1 MLACVHGHVWSST
14 YNFTN
19 IVCYMSSLHLLIYML
34 VCMGGYT
41 ACVYGGAQHVL
52 YGGYITCVYGG
63 TQHVCMGT
71 SQHVC
76 MGTSQ
81 HVCMQ
86 VYTACVYG
94 DAQNV
99 CMGVY
104 TACVYGD
111 IHSMAH
117 SCKSEDHLWELFISF
132 YHMRFGDG
140 IHVVRSGLMLGTFT
154 C

>member
-1 MLACVHGHVWSST
+1 
-14 YNFTN
+14 
-19 IVCYMSSLHLLIYML
+19 ML

-94 DAQNV
+94 D
-99 CMGVY
+99 
-104 TACVYGD
+104 

>member
-1 MLACVHGHVWSST
+1 MLVCVHGRVWSSI

-41 ACVYGGAQHVL
+41 ACVYGGAQYVYMGVHSM
-52 YGGYITCVYGG
+52 CVWGICNMCLWG
-63 TQHVCMGT
+63 AQHVCMGHA
-71 SQHVC
+71 QHVC
-76 MGTSQ
+76 MGASQ

-94 DAQNV
+94 DAQHL
-99 CMGVY
+99 CMGVH

-132 YHMRFGDG
+132 YHMCFGMEFTL
-140 IHVVRSGLMLGTFT
+140 SGQV
-154 C
+154 